1 VLGVSVDS
9 HFTHRVY
16 LKTPRSEGGI
26 EGVKLP
32 LLADLGGAVA
42 RNYGVLLDMGIS
54 LRGLF
59 LIDPDGVIQHVTMN
73 APPVGR
79 NVEEVIRVIEAFQ
92 FHKQHGE
99 VCPANW
105 KSGAKAMKPTFEG
118 LKEYM
123 RTSK

>member
-9 HFTHRVY
+9 HFAHRVY

-32 LLADLGGAVA
+32 LLADLGGNVSRAF
-42 RNYGVLLDMGIS
+42 GVLLDMGIA

-59 LIDPDGVIQHVTMN
+59 LVDPDGVIQHATLN

-79 NVEEVIRVIEAFQ
+79 NVDEVIRVVEAFQ
-92 FHKQHGE
+92 FNKQHGE

-105 KSGAKAMKPTFEG
+105 KPGAKAMKPTFEG

-123 RTSK
+123 RATT